1 MPKFDRFGACSI
13 RDFSEV
19 QELYRSSSGAV
30 YRARFNYDS
39 KTYVLKERILSE
51 LGKRKDI
58 ANEVQLLSQLAH
70 VNVIRCEG
78 WFWDSIKNSLFIV
91 LEYCECGDLHKL
103 IEKRKAK
110 SRYFEEKY
118 IWHIFYHIC
127 LGVRHLHEN
136 GIVHRDL
143 KSLNIMLTRNY
154 STAKI
159 ADLGVSRQVS
169 EDTIM
174 LQTFYGTPL
183 YLSPELID
191 NAQYNEKTDIWS
203 LGVILYELSALR
215 TPFRSRTLLGL
226 AKSIKIGAFEP
237 LPSKFSPYLE
247 KCVRWLLQLDLTKR
261 PNINQIIRWVERR
274 LTEGYK
280 GIEREI
286 VEDIGAEGDETDE
299 SGDEGEDGG
308 PDPVRRLSPQMTAAP
323 ERRVDLASGR
333 LESSNP
339 CHGSSKEFSAMLDSP
354 RRPLF
359 GSDKIKGSPLNNNR
373 KIISPP
379 KTVTSSRSRKEEEES
394 DNDKGK
400 NVIKKKQPKILVE
413 NGLVTPSKERDR
425 ENRAVEFS
433 PTKAQSPFSASKAR
447 ARQEEEKPMPSPRS
461 PMLDHEVDEAKPQ
474 YIAPKVTENDVA
486 KNSIKPVSKNVVKN
500 VVEEDAPMIE
510 IDKQRV
516 YAILRRET
524 TLLRR
529 LTKTRGVMETDPSSH
544 GDNSKEFIVEPD
556 SPRRRALFNSRGDA
570 RQVVDS
576 RIKICQQNRLLLE
589 AALESGMCDA
599 KNASLLKIM
608 KQVSSQTLPTQLNKT
623 TSGTQ
628 FPLDKRPQ
636 TANNARQ
643 LDFPP
648 HKQLARVN
656 DGVGQIREL
665 KFDAFKLPSDDEK
678 KVQHSKYARPLRH
691 SVFGLNRLDIDGDKA
706 NAPSEG
712 NQLKG
717 IMSAPDAI
725 NVEKIKRPMSAS
737 SALRSGRR
745 GYAPKNTED
754 VLGRGAIAQIAPRVL
769 NIKRSNF

>member
-299 SGDEGEDGG
+299 SGDEGEDG
-308 PDPVRRLSPQMTAAP
+308 
-323 ERRVDLASGR
+323 
-333 LESSNP
+333 
-339 CHGSSKEFSAMLDSP
+339 
-354 RRPLF
+354 
-359 GSDKIKGSPLNNNR
+359 
-373 KIISPP
+373 
-379 KTVTSSRSRKEEEES
+379 
-394 DNDKGK
+394 
-400 NVIKKKQPKILVE
+400 
-413 NGLVTPSKERDR
+413 
-425 ENRAVEFS
+425 
-433 PTKAQSPFSASKAR
+433 
-447 ARQEEEKPMPSPRS
+447 
-461 PMLDHEVDEAKPQ
+461 
-474 YIAPKVTENDVA
+474 
-486 KNSIKPVSKNVVKN
+486 
-500 VVEEDAPMIE
+500 
-510 IDKQRV
+510 
-516 YAILRRET
+516 
-524 TLLRR
+524 
-529 LTKTRGVMETDPSSH
+529 
-544 GDNSKEFIVEPD
+544 
-556 SPRRRALFNSRGDA
+556 
-570 RQVVDS
+570 
-576 RIKICQQNRLLLE
+576 
-589 AALESGMCDA
+589 
-599 KNASLLKIM
+599 
-608 KQVSSQTLPTQLNKT
+608 
-623 TSGTQ
+623 
-628 FPLDKRPQ
+628 
-636 TANNARQ
+636 
-643 LDFPP
+643 
-648 HKQLARVN
+648 
-656 DGVGQIREL
+656 
-665 KFDAFKLPSDDEK
+665 
-678 KVQHSKYARPLRH
+678 
-691 SVFGLNRLDIDGDKA
+691 
-706 NAPSEG
+706 
-712 NQLKG
+712 
-717 IMSAPDAI
+717 
-725 NVEKIKRPMSAS
+725 
-737 SALRSGRR
+737 
-745 GYAPKNTED
+745 
-754 VLGRGAIAQIAPRVL
+754 
-769 NIKRSNF
+769 